1 MIEHDTIDLREPAI
15 VAKNQQNSIDTVNVF
30 KDTYNPQNE
39 LGDRP
44 KLDPRRENVDQMVVI
59 RQQNHIIESLTKEV
73 ELLKERLKEE
83 QKDKFRLAIQLEQ
96 LKRSVRS
103 QDEQKVD
110 KGVMTYFSGF
120 EQVIT
125 NFILTL

>member
-1 MIEHDTIDLREPAI
+1 MIEHDTIDLREPAV

-30 KDTYNPQNE
+30 KETHNPHNE

-44 KLDPRRENVDQMVVI
+44 KFDPRRENVDQMVVI

-73 ELLKERLKEE
+73 EVLKERLKEE

-110 KGVMTYFSGF
+110 IGVMTYFSGL

-125 NFILTL
+125 NFIVMI

>member
-1 MIEHDTIDLREPAI
+1 MIEHDTIDLREPAV

-30 KDTYNPQNE
+30 KETHNPQNE

-44 KLDPRRENVDQMVVI
+44 KFDSRRENVDQMVVI

-73 ELLKERLKEE
+73 EQLKERLKEE

-110 KGVMTYFSGF
+110 IGVMTYFSDL

-125 NFILTL
+125 NFILIL